1 MIDFILQ
8 LDLQLF
14 YFINSNVSNAIFDY
28 IFIFFH
34 DCHKNIWFV
43 LPLLLLWLFF
53 IFRDKK
59 NRIGLIVL
67 IPLVILIT
75 DQIGSK
81 IKDLEIRKRPY
92 MKIDE
97 DDMNLLVNTP
107 KNKDG
112 LYKNTKSSKK
122 SFPSNHSANIW
133 ALSTILSYI
142 YNSKKKY
149 FMILAILVSIS
160 RVYVGVHYPLDII
173 VGAGIGLIV
182 SCLIVKLSQQL
193 IR

>member
-1 MIDFILQ
+1 MIELILQ

-14 YFINSNVSNAIFDY
+14 YFINSNLSNTIFDY

-34 DCHKNIWFV
+34 DCHKNLWFV
-43 LPLLLLWLFF
+43 IPLLFLWLFF

-59 NRIGLIVL
+59 NRIGLILL

-97 DDMNLLVNTP
+97 DNINLLVNTP

-182 SCLIVKLSQQL
+182 SCLIIKLSQQL

>member
-1 MIDFILQ
+1 MIELILQ

-14 YFINSNVSNAIFDY
+14 YFINSNLSNTIFDY

-34 DCHKNIWFV
+34 DCHKNLWFV
-43 LPLLLLWLFF
+43 IPLLFLWLFF

-59 NRIGLIVL
+59 NRIGLILL

-97 DDMNLLVNTP
+97 DNINLLVNTP

-133 ALSTILSYI
+133 ALSTILSYM
-142 YNSKKKY
+142 YNNKKKY

-173 VGAGIGLIV
+173 AGAGIGLIV
-182 SCLIVKLSQQL
+182 SFLVIKLSKQL

>member
-1 MIDFILQ
+1 MIELILQ

-14 YFINSNVSNAIFDY
+14 YFINSNVSNTIFDY

-34 DCHKNIWFV
+34 DCHKNLWFV
-43 LPLLLLWLFF
+43 IPLLFLWLFF

-97 DDMNLLVNTP
+97 DNINLLVNTP

-182 SCLIVKLSQQL
+182 SCLIIKLSQQL